1 MDRRSLWALLDLF
14 ASQMAIFAILTLA
27 SLGNRSPEFRAS
39 GLDFVTIRAETTILV
54 DSGDNL

>member
-1 MDRRSLWALLDLF
+1 MLVLF

-27 SLGNRSPEFRAS
+27 SLGNRSPEFRAA

-54 DSGDNL
+54 DSGDNP